1 MPHDKINIYTK
12 NIMGFDQGQ
21 FSVGINYKDS
31 TDTENMI
38 SSFKMEFAQIQAKLK
53 IQHIQN
59 NVNEIKEIDS
69 FFDTLILEFDF
80 SGGWERKQ
88 MIEGLKFII
97 KGLEGK
103 FDNILD
109 YWKEISEE
117 AEPWETPEDVLPV
130 SNKSVTL

>member
-12 NIMGFDQGQ
+12 NIIGFDQGQ

-53 IQHIQN
+53 IQHIQHN
-59 NVNEIKEIDS
+59 INEITEIDS
-69 FFDTLILEFDF
+69 FFDTLIIEFDF

-88 MIEGLKFII
+88 MIEGLQFII

-117 AEPWETPEDVLPV
+117 AEPWETPEDILTI
-130 SNKSVTL
+130 SKKSVTL